1 MCSPLI
7 ADENVANL
15 VAGSMTRSSA
25 DAVRR
30 VIDDYHALEVDE
42 IMFVPVTADIAEI
55 ERLAELMDRLGV
67 RP

>member
-1 MCSPLI
+1 
-7 ADENVANL
+7 
-15 VAGSMTRSSA
+15 MTRSSA